1 MKQKAFLLVVFS
13 IFFYSLVVKAQ
24 YVQPERDDTIRL
36 RPKIAFDSLEAKTAL
51 GLGTGTIK
59 GVAFTRPT
67 NQGLGIKT
75 GKKILANKITIYLFP
90 VTPYLAEY
98 FRLKQQENPKKLK
111 YAYFDPAF
119 FAYRLTAVTNSSGEF
134 TFPQM
139 KKGKY
144 YLTGSLPWYE
154 TGTYNKYTGSGYYGY
169 GRTDYYTPQNYRN
182 DYSEPL
188 EKYVEI
194 KSDGQVLNV
203 KLN

>member
-1 MKQKAFLLVVFS
+1 MKFLTVLG
-13 IFFYSLVVKAQ
+13 ITLFYTCNILNAQ

-36 RPKIAFDSLEAKTAL
+36 RPAITFDSLQAKQAL
-51 GLGTGTIK
+51 GLGTATIK

-98 FRLKQQENPKKLK
+98 FRLKQLENPKKLK

-119 FAYRLTAVTNSSGEF
+119 FYYRLTAVTNSAGEF

-139 KKGKY
+139 KPGKY
-144 YLTGSLPWYE
+144 YLTGSLEWYE
-154 TGTYNKYTGSGYYGY
+154 TGVYNKYTGSGYYGY
-169 GRTDYYTPQNYRN
+169 GRTDYYTPQQYRN
-182 DYSEPL
+182 NYVEPL

-194 KSDGQVLNV
+194 KTEGQVLEV
-203 KLN
+203 KLK

>member
-1 MKQKAFLLVVFS
+1 MKKIFLLL
-13 IFFYSLVVKAQ
+13 ILLVYCSWQTAHAQ

-36 RPKIAFDSLEAKTAL
+36 RPKIAFDSLQAKMAL
-51 GLGTGTIK
+51 GLGTATIK

-67 NQGLGIKT
+67 DQGFGIKT

-98 FRLKQQENPKKLK
+98 FRLKEMENPKKLK

-119 FAYRLTAVTNSSGEF
+119 FAYRLSAVTNSSGEF

-139 KKGKY
+139 KPGKY

-154 TGTYNKYTGSGYYGY
+154 SGVYNKYTGSGYYGY
-169 GRTDYYTPQNYRN
+169 GRTDYYTPQQYRN

-194 KSDGQVLNV
+194 KSEGQVLNV